1 MSKVVF
7 KAKPMQF
14 KNGCLLLP
22 ATPADRIIL
31 NSFAE
36 SCGSRY
42 CTVTATFSKSNKTYD
57 QVKTVWAL
65 CGIITECKLKSA
77 TNHYGGV
84 KPTDEQVEVVYME
97 MLEMFAEREPNIYNP
112 ETSSP
117 IHLSKMSKIQASQ
130 FINSLINLI
139 YEYLALELD
148 DRQIV
153 DLTEIFTKF
162 KENEGFGEL
171 NHIDYAPD
179 GHLYTIDEWCE
190 NNNVSMASGV
200 GGEDLQ
206 IAHIISK
213 GAHPEYRDCTWNWLR
228 LTHYEHIEIQHKK
241 GWKEFL
247 SMFPHLIPR
256 VKTAYD
262 KVGELYPFTMIEEF
276 EEFEKEHKREEKVKV
291 H

>member
-7 KAKPMQF
+7 KARPMQF

-22 ATPADRIIL
+22 ATPSDKIIL
-31 NSFAE
+31 NNFVK
-36 SCGSRY
+36 SCGSHY
-42 CTVTATFSKSNKTYD
+42 CTVTAQFAKSDKTYE
-57 QVKTVWAL
+57 QVKTVFAL
-65 CGIITECKLKSA
+65 CSLIAEIKLKC
-77 TNHYGGV
+77 
-84 KPTDEQVEVVYME
+84 KPTQYQVKKVYNE
-97 MLEMFAEREPNIYNP
+97 MLQMFAPREPDICNP
-112 ETSSP
+112 SNTSP
-117 IHLSKMSKIQASQ
+117 LHLSKMSTIQAAQ
-130 FINSLINLI
+130 FINSLINYIL
-139 YEYLALELD
+139 EYLGYELTED
-148 DRQIV
+148 LQV
-153 DLTEIFTKF
+153 DLQFLFTEF
-162 KENEGFGEL
+162 KENEGFGEF

-179 GHLYTIDEWCE
+179 GHLYTIDEWYE

-228 LTHYEHIEIQHKK
+228 LTHYEHNEIQHRK

-262 KVGELYPFTMIEEF
+262 KAGERYPFTMIDEF
-276 EEFEKEHKREEKVKV
+276 EEFEKEHEREEKVKV

>member
-22 ATPADRIIL
+22 ATVADKLIL
-31 NSFAE
+31 DNFAQ
-36 SCGSRY
+36 SCGSKY
-42 CTVTATFSKSNKTYD
+42 CTVTANFARSNKTYD
-57 QVKTVWAL
+57 QVKTVFAL
-65 CGIITECKLKSA
+65 CSIIAECRLG
-77 TNHYGGV
+77 H
-84 KPTDEQVEVVYME
+84 KPTDEQVDAVYNE
-97 MLEMFAEREPNIYNP
+97 MLEMFADRIPNIYNP
-112 ETSSP
+112 EKTSP
-117 IHLSKMSKIQASQ
+117 IRLSKMSKSQAAQ

-139 YEYLALELD
+139 IEYL
-148 DRQIV
+148 
-153 DLTEIFTKF
+153 DLSDTQQVEVKEIFVEF
-162 KENEGFGEL
+162 KKNEGFGEL

-228 LTHYEHIEIQHKK
+228 LTHYEHNEIQHRK

-262 KVGELYPFTMIEEF
+262 KAGERYPFTMIDEF
-276 EEFEKEHKREEKVKV
+276 EEFEKEHEREEKVKV